1 MRQWPNLKDF
11 TFDSSVVG
19 DLENVEPLPRIA
31 ALHVRFSSTGAAVK
45 LVRAVPALF
54 PDLLKLVICIR
65 DKSSCPEEEELN
77 KVDQALAEV
86 RAQMPNVSTTR
97 Y

>member
-1 MRQWPNLKDF
+1 M
-11 TFDSSVVG
+11 
-19 DLENVEPLPRIA
+19 
-31 ALHVRFSSTGAAVK
+31 K

-77 KVDQALAEV
+77 KVDQALVEV